1 MKLTSTASALSAS
14 RRLAREAAIVRT
26 EMAHRR
32 PSHGQSP
39 AIGAAVRARRAADRF
54 EINRRIAGAGVDA

>member
-1 MKLTSTASALSAS
+1 MKLTTSASAPTAG
-14 RRLAREAAIVRT
+14 RRLARAAAIVRT

-39 AIGAAVRARRAADRF
+39 AVSAARRAADRF
-54 EINRRIAGAGVDA
+54 EINRRIAGSGEGH

>member
-1 MKLTSTASALSAS
+1 MKLTSPASAPSAS
-14 RRLAREAAIVRT
+14 RRLARAAAIVRT

-39 AIGAAVRARRAADRF
+39 AVGAAVRARRAAERLQID
-54 EINRRIAGAGVDA
+54 RRIAGLGEGS